1 MERLPDPL
9 GVFAVDQQ
17 AETFDEAKFFD
28 IGHLHQRDPERIRH
42 DMEAGLVSPEAAER
56 HYGWRG

>member
-1 MERLPDPL
+1 MAKP
-9 GVFAVDQQ
+9 VFVDGHIIRG
-17 AETFDEAKFFD
+17 D
-28 IGHLHQRDPERIRH
+28 ILSVCAAGGGGFGPPHQRDPERIRH